1 MPKESKFQINCPMCK
16 SFVKEFFTHAISLSV
31 RDLVIAHLLE
41 CNTCADD
48 YIMYSVNIGLT
59 GWDVKKE
66 ARKLIMSCGE
76 HPEKCKRTKE
86 ALERVGQTKVAE
98 LKHGYFTRAANNWD
112 VGKLMRLKA
121 FADLLDNN
129 LGDKDYS
136 ELDEK
141 LADNRMDFWKH
152 ETIKIAKHID
162 HLEECLAKSKEDN
175 K

>member
-1 MPKESKFQINCPMCK
+1 MRKEFKINCPMCK
-16 SFVKEFFTHAISLSV
+16 SFIKEFFTHAISLTV
-31 RDLVIAHLLE
+31 RDLVIAHILGCPSCE
-41 CNTCADD
+41 DE

-59 GWDVKKE
+59 GWDIKKE
-66 ARKLIMSCGE
+66 ADKLIMLCGE
-76 HPEKCKRTKE
+76 HPEKCKHTRE
-86 ALERVGQTKVAE
+86 ALEKIQDKKVTE
-98 LKHGYFTRAANNWD
+98 IRHDYYTRAANNWD

-152 ETIKIAKHID
+152 EALKIAKHID
-162 HLEECLAKSKEDN
+162 HLEECLAKSKEILE
-175 K
+175 